1 MEPKNNS
8 LHSACMNEVEI
19 GAFLRREL
27 EGPRFLECV
36 EHIGVCDD
44 CCRKLAQRKDLAA
57 AKLQLES
64 DLSPLV
70 EHISEQEIQQ
80 YVTGRLSLGRIRE
93 IDGHLAQCS
102 QCAAEI
108 RDLRD
113 FVAAQSMHAFSP
125 PRWFLVAA
133 SAALIAIVIAF
144 ALPHRRRHDLA
155 SLNDGPGRVSLDEH
169 GILNGVGALGS
180 DEKELV
186 KQVLIQQRLSFP
198 ASLLALQEQPG
209 TLMGPVE
216 SAPFRLEAPIGT
228 AVRSHRPTLSWT
240 ADPESAGYKVTVKD
254 QDTGTLIQSGLLQ
267 TTSWTVPRDLE
278 RSHVYVWQIASL
290 RNDNTEVIA
299 PQPPAAPAKFVV
311 LDSSANSKLQQLP
324 PSHLV
329 RAVLYANAGLLDDA
343 NQELDVVRRA
353 NPQSALVQHLLD
365 QVQQIRARQ

>member
-1 MEPKNNS
+1 MVPKNNN
-8 LHSACMNEVEI
+8 LQSACMNEVEI

-44 CCRKLAQRKDLAA
+44 CRRKFAQRKDLAA

-64 DLSPLV
+64 NLSPLV
-70 EHISEQEIQQ
+70 EHISEQEIQR
-80 YVTGRLSLGRIRE
+80 YVTGRLSLARICE
-93 IDGHLAQCS
+93 IDGHLAECS

-113 FVAAQSMHAFSP
+113 FVAAQPMRAFSL
-125 PRWFLVAA
+125 PRWFMVAA
-133 SAALIAIVIAF
+133 SAALVAVVIVVVS
-144 ALPHRRRHDLA
+144 LRRPRDVV
-155 SLNDGPGRVSLDEH
+155 SLNDGSGRISLDEH

-186 KQVLIQQRLSFP
+186 KQALIQQRLSFP
-198 ASLLALQEQPG
+198 APILALQEQRG
-209 TLMGPVE
+209 TLMGSVE
-216 SAPFRLEAPIGT
+216 PAPFRPEAPIGT
-228 AVRSHRPTLSWT
+228 AVRSNRPTLSWT
-240 ADPESAGYKVTVKD
+240 ADPESAGYKVTMKD
-254 QDTGTLIQSGLLQ
+254 QDAGTLIQSGLLR

-278 RSHVYVWQIASL
+278 GSHIYVWQIASL
-290 RNDNTEVIA
+290 HNDNKEVVA

-311 LDSSANSKLQQLP
+311 LDSAANSKLQQLP

-343 NQELDVVRRA
+343 NEELDVVRKA
-353 NPQSALVQHLLD
+353 NSQSALVQHLLD
-365 QVQQIRARQ
+365 QVRQTRANH